1 MTMKPMSLLEQMVAE
16 WGTQCPDYHNTCA
29 LCVAWRMF
37 RNLNRVPTLYEVE
50 DELDRIRENDE
61 E

>member
-1 MTMKPMSLLEQMVAE
+1 MSLLERMVAE

-29 LCVAWRMF
+29 LCVAWRLF

-50 DELDRIRENDE
+50 DELDRIREDDE